1 MSTAPP
7 LQGTTGTPASSN
19 ATTLASALAVTVN
32 SNATSTPSRHPGSI
46 DRAMPRPRV
55 VGSIAETRRCPR
67 SRAAASTVD
76 AWSMPFGDVPLDREL
91 IERIAGSTEVEL
103 DDPAAEPP
111 HELLDRARPLLGGRP
126 VVEVARLRSH
136 RRRAALLDAAG
147 ARVESIRNNA
157 ANTYAGEFF
166 CVVEG
171 AIPTADGGIYGM
183 VGGHTMLQIA
193 QEICPKARAVI
204 AIGTCGSYGG
214 LAAASPNPTGA
225 KGVKDALGSQLQVPV
240 VNIPGC
246 PPNPITFVG
255 TLAHYLLPDKPL
267 TLDSLGR
274 PTFAYGARVHD
285 QCPYRHDS
293 QEHRC
298 LEDYGC
304 KGKRCHNNCP
314 TEQFNDKT
322 SWPVLA
328 GHPCIGCS
336 EPNFWDTMTPFY
348 QEDEEHE
355 EHDSYGG
362 SGEYSREEEYDD

>member
-1 MSTAPP
+1 MKSAKHPIDGLKQRDLTRRDFLKFCTVVAGAIG
-7 LQGTTGTPASSN
+7 LGPAFG
-19 ATTLASALAVTVN
+19 
-32 SNATSTPSRHPGSI
+32 PK
-46 DRAMPRPRV
+46 
-55 VGSIAETRRCPR
+55 IAEALTNGQRPPVLWLHFAECTGCTEAVLRTT
-67 SRAAASTVD
+67 S
-76 AWSMPFGDVPLDREL
+76 PFFDDLLFDSISLDY
-91 IERIAGSTEVEL
+91 
-103 DDPAAEPP
+103 
-111 HELLDRARPLLGGRP
+111 HETLMA
-126 VVEVARLRSH
+126 
-136 RRRAALLDAAG
+136 AAG
-147 ARVESIRNNA
+147 AQVESILYNA
-157 ANTYAGEFF
+157 ADKYAGEFF

-171 AIPTADGGIYGM
+171 SIPTADGGIYGM
-183 VGGHTMLQIA
+183 VGGRTMLSIA
-193 QEICPKARAVI
+193 QEICPKARAII
-204 AIGTCGSYGG
+204 AIGACGSYGG
-214 LAAASPNPTGA
+214 LAAAAPNPTGA

-255 TLAHYLLPDKPL
+255 TLANYLLPDRPL

-274 PTFAYGARVHD
+274 PIFAYGARVHD
-285 QCPYRHDS
+285 QCPYRHDN

-348 QEDEEHE
+348 QEDEEHD
-355 EHDSYGG
+355 EHDSYAG

>member
-1 MSTAPP
+1 MESAKHPIDGLKQRDLTRRDFLKFCTVVAGAIG
-7 LQGTTGTPASSN
+7 LGPAFG
-19 ATTLASALAVTVN
+19 
-32 SNATSTPSRHPGSI
+32 PK
-46 DRAMPRPRV
+46 
-55 VGSIAETRRCPR
+55 IAEALTNGQRPPVLWLHFAECTGCTEAVLRTT
-67 SRAAASTVD
+67 S
-76 AWSMPFGDVPLDREL
+76 PFFDDLLFDSISLDY
-91 IERIAGSTEVEL
+91 
-103 DDPAAEPP
+103 
-111 HELLDRARPLLGGRP
+111 HETLMA
-126 VVEVARLRSH
+126 
-136 RRRAALLDAAG
+136 AAG
-147 ARVESIRNNA
+147 AQVESILYNA
-157 ANTYAGEFF
+157 ADKYAGEFF

-171 AIPTADGGIYGM
+171 SIPTADGGIYGM
-183 VGGHTMLQIA
+183 VGGRTMLSIA

-214 LAAASPNPTGA
+214 LAAAAPNPTGA

-255 TLAHYLLPDKPL
+255 TLANYLLPDKPL
-267 TLDSLGR
+267 TLDSFGR
-274 PTFAYGARVHD
+274 PIFAYGARVHD

-348 QEDEEHE
+348 QEDEEHD
-355 EHDSYGG
+355 EHDSYDG